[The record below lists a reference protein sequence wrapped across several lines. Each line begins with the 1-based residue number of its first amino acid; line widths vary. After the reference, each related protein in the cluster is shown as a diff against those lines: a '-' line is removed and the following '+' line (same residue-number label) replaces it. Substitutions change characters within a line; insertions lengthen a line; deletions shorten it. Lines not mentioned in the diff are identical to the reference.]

1 MLEVFGIKNCSTV
14 KKSLTWLEE
23 KKIPYEF
30 LDVKKSVLSES
41 LLKLWMNNMP
51 KPYTWENLI
60 NKSGMTW
67 RKLPDSKK
75 NMELDKKYASII
87 AIKNIKK
94 YTIINR
100 VKNSLS
106 SYSCALLSWLNS
118 NFKIPILFAKASK
131 IYV

>member
-14 KKSLTWLEE
+14 KKSLAWLEE

-51 KPYTWENLI
+51 KPFIWENLI

-67 RKLPDSKK
+67 RKLPDSEK
-75 NMELDKKYASII
+75 NIELDKKQAIKLIMENASIMKRPI
-87 AIKNIKK
+87 ILKNKK
-94 YTIINR
+94 IVTIGFDESEFNT
-100 VKNSLS
+100 KFL
-106 SYSCALLSWLNS
+106 
-118 NFKIPILFAKASK
+118 
-131 IYV
+131 

>member
-1 MLEVFGIKNCSTV
+1 MLEVFGIKNCNTV

-23 KKIPYEF
+23 KKISYEF

-41 LLKLWMNNMP
+41 LLEVWMNNIP

-75 NMELDKKYASII
+75 NIELDKKQGIKLIMENASIMKRPVI
-87 AIKNIKK
+87 LKNKK
-94 YTIINR
+94 ILTIGFDE
-100 VKNSLS
+100 LE
-106 SYSCALLSWLNS
+106 
-118 NFKIPILFAKASK
+118 FKAKIL
-131 IYV
+131 

>member
-1 MLEVFGIKNCSTV
+1 MSCLGVFKMLKVFGIKNCSTV

-41 LLKLWMNNMP
+41 LLKLWMDNIP

-75 NMELDKKYASII
+75 NMELDKKHAIKLIMENASIMKRPVI
-87 AIKNIKK
+87 LKNK
-94 YTIINR
+94 TIVTIGFDESEFNT
-100 VKNSLS
+100 
-106 SYSCALLSWLNS
+106 
-118 NFKIPILFAKASK
+118 KIL
-131 IYV
+131 

>member
-1 MLEVFGIKNCSTV
+1 MSCLGVFKMLKVFGIKNCSTV

-67 RKLPDSKK
+67 RKLPDSEK
-75 NMELDKKYASII
+75 NIELDKKQAIKLIMENASIMKRPI
-87 AIKNIKK
+87 ILKNKK
-94 YTIINR
+94 IVTIGFDESEFNT
-100 VKNSLS
+100 
-106 SYSCALLSWLNS
+106 
-118 NFKIPILFAKASK
+118 KIL
-131 IYV
+131 

>member
-1 MLEVFGIKNCSTV
+1 MSCLGVFKMLEVFGIKNCSTV

-41 LLKLWMNNMP
+41 LLKLWMDNIP

-75 NMELDKKYASII
+75 NMELDKKYAIKLIMENASIMKRPVI
-87 AIKNIKK
+87 LKNK
-94 YTIINR
+94 TIVTIGFDESEFNT
-100 VKNSLS
+100 
-106 SYSCALLSWLNS
+106 
-118 NFKIPILFAKASK
+118 KIL
-131 IYV
+131 